1 MWTSLQNAQLDHI
14 PTPPTLLT
22 HKGPAYGLTRFAC
35 QHPFEINTMNSQYQV
50 KNPAAKAAMR
60 NTQNTICA
68 AQLLLA
74 AQPVTIDRNQRSRS
88 PEYAQIKGWHL
99 KCAVNVCERTEAR
112 RWWRSLPPLSRT
124 HSGWISL
131 VYRRISWLY
140 SQVDAP
146 PFCPRA
152 NQQSYMA
159 ASQSKSC
166 WCRL

>member
-1 MWTSLQNAQLDHI
+1 MDKQGVGVDMWTSLQNAQLDHI

-74 AQPVTIDRNQRSRS
+74 AQPVTINRNDWSRS
-88 PEYAQIKGWHL
+88 PEYATAMRSNGRWRRA
-99 KCAVNVCERTEAR
+99 CA
-112 RWWRSLPPLSRT
+112 
-124 HSGWISL
+124 G
-131 VYRRISWLY
+131 
-140 SQVDAP
+140 
-146 PFCPRA
+146 
-152 NQQSYMA
+152 
-159 ASQSKSC
+159 
-166 WCRL
+166 